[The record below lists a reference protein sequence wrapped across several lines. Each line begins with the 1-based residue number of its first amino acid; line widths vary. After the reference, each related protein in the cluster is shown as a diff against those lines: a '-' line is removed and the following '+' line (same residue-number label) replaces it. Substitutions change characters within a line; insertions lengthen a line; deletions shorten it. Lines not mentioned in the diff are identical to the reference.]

1 MLTFDP
7 EKHEYW
13 YEGRIIP
20 SVTQILQ
27 AEGFIDTA
35 FYDDW
40 SRDRGKYAHK
50 ATELYDL
57 DDLDEESLDPEI
69 SPRLEAWK
77 RFLSESGFQIVA
89 IEEQVSNISL
99 RYAGTLDR
107 RGFLSGKR
115 AILDIK
121 TGAVEPWAGIQLA
134 GYGMTAPDYY
144 GIERYAVQLKD
155 DGKYK
160 LTQFKD
166 MNDFGIWR
174 AAVSCY
180 HWKNNNLKRR

>member
-1 MLTFDP
+1 M
-7 EKHEYW
+7 K
-13 YEGRIIP
+13 
-20 SVTQILQ
+20 
-27 AEGFIDTA
+27 
-35 FYDDW
+35 
-40 SRDRGKYAHK
+40 
-50 ATELYDL
+50 LYPLAIGDQDL
-57 DDLDEESLDPEI
+57 L
-69 SPRLEAWK
+69 
-77 RFLSESGFQIVA
+77 
-89 IEEQVSNISL
+89 
-99 RYAGTLDR
+99 
-107 RGFLSGKR
+107 GFLLALILFRGVQGK
-115 AILDIK
+115 IFLVQIGLLLVDIK